1 MGLYRDK
8 FSFTFN
14 SAQSEE
20 KSVFH
25 CQAAAPGAVFLAVT
39 VVPVAVLEMYVVL
52 FLLLWLLLP
61 LLLLCILQICSPVLM
76 FHLPDNT

>member
-20 KSVFH
+20 KDVCH
-25 CQAAAPGAVFLAVT
+25 CQAAAP
-39 VVPVAVLEMYVVL
+39 VAL
-52 FLLLWLLLP
+52 FMQLLLYLSQFLKYLLLLLL
-61 LLLLCILQICSPVLM
+61 LLLLCMLQLCSPVLM
-76 FHLPDNT
+76 LHLSDNM